1 MKTPDQHPLPWPK
14 HLPELLPGN
23 ALTPLLDAAETYAAL
38 ADAVRSAQRTIHMA
52 YWTLNPEMPAGAP
65 PEATDQPG
73 WNDLLCDAAARGVS
87 VRLILSDFDPVAAAE
102 LHRDT
107 WASYRRLMAA
117 RARLPE
123 DARDRLTVQ
132 CAYHEA
138 STGAVTNLAAQALSR
153 KLARATV
160 GGIAETYRS
169 GDREAACLL
178 LGEMPGLWPLVAVR
192 DGDVRLKPRLI
203 PAIHPGSHHEKLC
216 VIDSRIVFAGGLDI
230 EPKRY
235 DTPDHRARDA
245 WHDLACRVEGPVVGR
260 VEQHFAQRWNRR
272 AAEFLKR
279 LERLVPPEGVEP
291 LPIGRVDLL
300 DETLPA
306 DGPSGSRQ
314 PHAGEVEAALACTLS
329 GRRRSPF
336 AVGPKAELRQV
347 AEVYRH
353 LVSQA
358 QRFIYIETQFFRS
371 LDVAEWLAQRGEA
384 NRALQVILLLPL
396 APERISLS
404 PNPNPATR
412 HGQYLQGRALDRV
425 RAALGDRLGVFT
437 LLRNGPAPARVHAE
451 AKAYG
456 SDEIYVHSKAMVV
469 DDAVAVIGSANLN
482 GRSLYTDTESVIAW
496 RHPAQVRAFREQLWS
511 ALFSRDAKGWTDD
524 PLAHWRAIAE
534 ANRRAAPGH
543 RQGFVVPMPDSHAA
557 ILAKRNLLVPD
568 RLV

>member
-1 MKTPDQHPLPWPK
+1 METPNQHPLPWPE

-23 ALTPLLDAAETYAAL
+23 ALTPLLDAADTYAAL

-65 PEATDQPG
+65 PDATDQPG

-87 VRLILSDFDPVAAAE
+87 VRLILSDFDPVAGAE

-123 DARDRLTVQ
+123 DAQDRLTVQ

-138 STGAVTNLAAQALSR
+138 SAGALTNLAVQVLSR
-153 KLARATV
+153 KLARAAV
-160 GGIAETYRS
+160 GEIAEAYRA
-169 GDREAACLL
+169 GDRDAACRH
-178 LGEMPGLWPLVAVR
+178 LGEMPGLWPLVSVKN
-192 DGDVRLKPRLI
+192 GDVRLKPRLV
-203 PAIHPGSHHEKLC
+203 PATRPGSHHEKLC
-216 VIDSRIVFAGGLDI
+216 VIDSRTVFVGGLDI

-272 AAEFLKR
+272 ASEFLER
-279 LERLVPPEGVEP
+279 LDRLVPPDGVEP
-291 LPIGRVDLL
+291 LPACRVELL
-300 DETLPA
+300 DETLSTH
-306 DGPSGSRQ
+306 GPSGSPQ

-371 LDVAEWLAQRGEA
+371 LDMAEWLAQQGEA
-384 NRALQVILLLPL
+384 NRDLQIILLLPL
-396 APERISLS
+396 VPERISLS

-425 RAALGDRLGVFT
+425 RAALGERLGVFT

-496 RHPAQVRAFREQLWS
+496 RHPTQVRAFREQLWS
-511 ALFSRDAKGWTDD
+511 ALFTLDAKGWTDD
-524 PLAHWRAIAE
+524 PLAHWRAIAD
-534 ANRRAAPGH
+534 ANRQAEPGQ